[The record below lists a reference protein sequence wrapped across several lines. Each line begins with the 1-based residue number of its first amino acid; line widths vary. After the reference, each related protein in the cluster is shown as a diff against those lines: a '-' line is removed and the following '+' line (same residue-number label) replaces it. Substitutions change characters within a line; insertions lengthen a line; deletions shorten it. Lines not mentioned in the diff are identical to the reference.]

1 MLACLLCV
9 GACVFVT
16 PRTHARARAHTHIH
30 PHSDT
35 QVYSYLLGQ
44 GADQAPNV
52 YHYNALITACQR
64 TQQWSTALHLLSEM
78 RAQGL
83 PADTITYSSV
93 ISACGRGRRWDMA
106 LEVLA
111 LMQQQGVDVNII
123 TVNAVVSSCEKAG

>member
-16 PRTHARARAHTHIH
+16 PRTHARARTHTHIH

-111 LMQQQGVDVNII
+111 LMH
-123 TVNAVVSSCEKAG
+123 